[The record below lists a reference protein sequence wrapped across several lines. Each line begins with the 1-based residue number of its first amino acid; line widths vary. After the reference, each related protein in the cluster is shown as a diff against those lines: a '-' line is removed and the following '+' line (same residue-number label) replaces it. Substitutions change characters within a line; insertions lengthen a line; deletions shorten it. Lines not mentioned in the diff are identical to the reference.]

1 MLALVVVVTSRGTDM
16 STTRMTG
23 MADMGGLMW
32 TNEMATEESANLG
45 EHCGGHLVG
54 YWCNKR

>member
-54 YWCNKR
+54 K